1 MVPESPWAEGQK
13 VQTLGGDTVWWEEKD
28 GKKLASFIS
37 PSVRCKLTKTQIQPG
52 GIEVSSIPN
61 KVANG
66 EVWVLEGARNYA

>member
-1 MVPESPWAEGQK
+1 LRRFVEAHVVPESPWAEGQK

-28 GKKLASFIS
+28 GKKL
-37 PSVRCKLTKTQIQPG
+37 IQPG

>member
-1 MVPESPWAEGQK
+1 MGRGPQGTNPGWRYRLVGREGRK
-13 VQTLGGDTVWWEEKD
+13 EI
-28 GKKLASFIS
+28 GKSRLVLCLSSTNKGY
-37 PSVRCKLTKTQIQPG
+37 QIQPG